1 MKLQNIKSGD
11 IATFL
16 FRSMLIFG
24 MTYVFLFPLLYMLS
38 VSIRAP
44 GSINDPSIVWIPKAL
59 SLENLKESMKIL
71 NYSQSALL
79 TFTISVLSM
88 TGTLISCSLVGYGLA
103 RFKFTEKKIVFGLV
117 ILTII
122 VPPQLILISSFLNFR
137 YFNFGGILNIFKAF
151 TGFGFIDLTEMP
163 LTPLTFI
170 LPSLLGVGIRGG
182 LFIFIFRQ
190 FFSGMPKDLE
200 EAARMDG
207 CGYLKTYMRIIL
219 PLAGPAI
226 ITVMLFSFI
235 WHWNDYFT
243 SAMYFVGDLKPISVM
258 LSNIDS
264 LLRTSGNY
272 GTFKSPYQISI
283 YLASGSLLTILPP
296 LILYIFTQKYFTQ
309 SIERTGIVG

>member
-1 MKLQNIKSGD
+1 MRLPNLKSGN

-38 VSIRAP
+38 VSLRAP
-44 GSINDPSIVWIPKAL
+44 ATINDPSIVWIPKAM
-59 SLENLKESMKIL
+59 SLENLKETMGIL
-71 NYSQSALL
+71 SYTKSALL
-79 TFTISVLSM
+79 TLIISVLS
-88 TGTLISCSLVGYGLA
+88 TLGTLISCSLVGYGLA
-103 RFKFTEKKIVFGLV
+103 RFRFFEKNIVFGLV
-117 ILTII
+117 VLTII

-137 YFNFGGILNIFKAF
+137 YFDFGGILRLLEGV
-151 TGFGFIDLTEMP
+151 TGFGYIDLTEMP

-170 LPSLLGVGIRGG
+170 LPSLLAVGLRGG

-200 EAARMDG
+200 EAAHIDG
-207 CGYLKTYMRIIL
+207 CGYLKTYVRIIL
-219 PLAGPAI
+219 PLAVPAF

-243 SAMYFVGDLKPISVM
+243 SAMYFCGDMKPISVM

-264 LLRTSGNY
+264 LLRTTGNY

-296 LILYIFTQKYFTQ
+296 LVLYMFTQKYFTQ